1 VAREVGMAKDA
12 AEALFYDLGI
22 DVPWNN
28 NNGSSNNGSSN
39 NGSSN
44 NGSSNNGS
52 SNNGSSNN
60 GSSNNRNTTIL
71 LVASNLGP
79 YLNQLKQMLVTG
91 VASRWLDMVSP
102 RDLYWDRKG
111 TSELLSI
118 EAELLQKYKVLHSMH
133 YIAPKP
139 NILVVVP
146 SDPLSA
152 YEDAGYGSWLQD
164 YYNPL
169 HYFDAVFVLSPVES
183 AVQGERQAHGMWVIP
198 LSPSAP
204 SIEFRNI
211 VQRIGASCI
220 RAYGGYWPVDLAVQG
235 ALGTGVPVVVSVH
248 DTNPKLVHI
257 DSLKQ
262 ATQVWPVSH
271 AVARMLSNSFNVSFS
286 RMRMFSNRVDL
297 NVFQPQNLPLVPSPL
312 VEERIND
319 RTQETN
325 RLLVLEETA
334 KRVAKVHELKQKYPG
349 RHRLLFVGRR
359 NEQKNWDTV
368 MRGLHVLGT
377 EYVCLFIG
385 RGDRTPMMKYAAQW
399 NVTAQVH
406 LIDTVQSEEL
416 RYYMWMADVFVVPSR
431 WEGFGIVFIE
441 ALACGSV
448 VITSNIEPMNEYIEH
463 ERSGLLL
470 NEIEDEMALGALIV
484 RGVGESALRERLQRN
499 GPLVA
504 ERFSKESVDRWEVSL
519 YRMVV

>member
-1 VAREVGMAKDA
+1 
-12 AEALFYDLGI
+12 
-22 DVPWNN
+22 
-28 NNGSSNNGSSN
+28 
-39 NGSSN
+39 
-44 NGSSNNGS
+44 
-52 SNNGSSNN
+52 
-60 GSSNNRNTTIL
+60 
-71 LVASNLGP
+71 
-79 YLNQLKQMLVTG
+79 
-91 VASRWLDMVSP
+91 
-102 RDLYWDRKG
+102 
-111 TSELLSI
+111 
-118 EAELLQKYKVLHSMH
+118 
-133 YIAPKP
+133 
-139 NILVVVP
+139 VVVP